1 MVLPF
6 DCDCVTYK
14 LDNRVRIKV
23 KCGGGGGGGGGSS
36 SSSSVGR
43 EEIGNIIS
51 VLKKIGGKH

>member
-23 KCGGGGGGGGGSS
+23 KCGGGGSI
-36 SSSSVGR
+36 GR
-43 EEIGNIIS
+43 EETGNIIS